1 MEFVSKAIANQNEE
15 IARKA
20 NATNTQTTNAVTVD
34 QHITDSQRPVI
45 CHMNVSNS
53 SESGFSE
60 DNTFTEEIKSNME
73 DNPTNL
79 EESPP
84 NTVVINASN
93 TKECPTAD
101 LTRHNSSASDIS
113 YIKVETI
120 ETTEV
125 IISEYY
131 TPKTA
136 PSKTQL
142 RNSRV
147 NQESAIY
154 SHNGKIVNGH
164 LRYCIN
170 SSKVTDV

>member
-1 MEFVSKAIANQNEE
+1 MEFVSKSIANQNENTH
-15 IARKA
+15 AVV
-20 NATNTQTTNAVTVD
+20 ATNMDTTDSVTVE
-34 QHITDSQRPVI
+34 QIMESPKPVI

-60 DNTFTEEIKSNME
+60 DNTLSEENQTKTE
-73 DNPTNL
+73 DNPTNR
-79 EESPP
+79 EDNPK
-84 NTVVINASN
+84 NIVVNPTHAI
-93 TKECPTAD
+93 EFHTAD
-101 LTRHNSSASDIS
+101 LTRQNSDTSGSDIS

-125 IISEYY
+125 TVREYY
-131 TPKTA
+131 APKTA
-136 PSKTQL
+136 ANQTRV
-142 RNSRV
+142 RNSKV
-147 NQESAIY
+147 NREPAIY